1 MDEPSAFMDFCLNSN
16 VIPPKPFFCLTVAI
30 PVGIF
35 TLKDTQSPPFV
46 VPPGGNF
53 SALYRNYD
61 LQPEYYEKHVK
72 TPKRALLTSAQ
83 YPLFRA
89 TDTQELAQNLV
100 KSILLLFFIN
110 LTRDIAEKAL
120 FLPARIFEPENLDQ
134 KRKGVL
140 TPFSKLK

>member
-35 TLKDTQSPPFV
+35 TLTDTQSPPFV

-110 LTRDIAEKAL
+110 LRNCYTRH
-120 FLPARIFEPENLDQ
+120 R
-134 KRKGVL
+134 
-140 TPFSKLK
+140 